1 MGIAACIIRAVAVQ
15 EVCACR
21 HTVVSRLVRK
31 IAMTAFGASSGA
43 EEGLTNGDLVGVVV
57 EAALCTKRANTCVNV
72 RSGQGCLPTD
82 DVSWWIGPV
91 CLGWLDDVV
100 SMKYRS

>member
-43 EEGLTNGDLVGVVV
+43 EERLTHRDLVRVVV
-57 EAALCTKRANTCVNV
+57 EAALCTERTNTYKIV
-72 RSGQGCLPTD
+72 RNDQGCLPTD
-82 DVSWWIGPV
+82 DVSWWVDPV
-91 CLGWLDDVV
+91 YRGWLDGEV